1 VQVGNAYTLTKE
13 VCNCQR
19 GPCPTG
25 SRCHLALAGA
35 WSAPEG
41 RGRCGGRSREGNG
54 VWLGRCQNLDRWWPP
69 PAVAAELNR
78 TESRRGSQV
87 KSPTSPTPGY
97 PPSSALR
104 GVALPFCWQHRSI
117 PRMMHAIVTDD
128 QRVTRSCLLL
138 FIDRVRFLFV
148 SYRAPSERGVKS
160 ITPDTRESERAS
172 SEVLLKLL
180 LRCAS
185 HVARLPSPSASVS
198 IGVKE
203 KTTLCFAFGC
213 AMAGRDGDPATRA
226 SNALARVCAP
236 MVERG
241 ASCNLERARRGNQ
254 RDNGLLHQ
262 S

>member
-1 VQVGNAYTLTKE
+1 
-13 VCNCQR
+13 
-19 GPCPTG
+19 
-25 SRCHLALAGA
+25 
-35 WSAPEG
+35 
-41 RGRCGGRSREGNG
+41 
-54 VWLGRCQNLDRWWPP
+54 
-69 PAVAAELNR
+69 
-78 TESRRGSQV
+78 
-87 KSPTSPTPGY
+87 
-97 PPSSALR
+97 
-104 GVALPFCWQHRSI
+104 
-117 PRMMHAIVTDD
+117 MMHAIVTDD

-213 AMAGRDGDPATRA
+213 ATATPQPVQAMLSLAFVRRWLRGGLPAIWNERDAATNGTTAFSINPRLW
-226 SNALARVCAP
+226 SI
-236 MVERG
+236 RG
-241 ASCNLERARRGNQ
+241 
-254 RDNGLLHQ
+254 H
-262 S
+262 